1 MSALAVLV
9 ASVLIEADVTIM
21 HMMAFM
27 LAAGSGGND
36 QWASNSSN
44 DQKDECLG
52 FHSDYFVVIRSPY
65 SKEETF
71 SPHDFQRDLL

>member
-1 MSALAVLV
+1 MLV

-65 SKEETF
+65 SKEEAC
-71 SPHDFQRDLL
+71 SPH

>member
-9 ASVLIEADVTIM
+9 APVLIEADVTII
-21 HMMAFM
+21 HMIAFI
-27 LAAGSGGND
+27 LAAGSGSND

-52 FHSDYFVVIRSPY
+52 FHSDYFVVIRSPN

-71 SPHDFQRDLL
+71 SPHDLQRDLL

>member
-9 ASVLIEADVTIM
+9 ASVLIEADITIM
-21 HMMAFM
+21 HMMAFI

-44 DQKDECLG
+44 DQKDECLR

-65 SKEETF
+65 SKKETC
-71 SPHDFQRDLL
+71 SPH

>member
-1 MSALAVLV
+1 MLV
-9 ASVLIEADVTIM
+9 ASVLIEADITIM

-44 DQKDECLG
+44 DQKDEFLG

-65 SKEETF
+65 SKEETC
-71 SPHDFQRDLL
+71 SPH

>member
-1 MSALAVLV
+1 VSALAVLV
-9 ASVLIEADVTIM
+9 APVLIEADVTII
-21 HMMAFM
+21 HMIAFI
-27 LAAGSGGND
+27 LAAGSGSND

-71 SPHDFQRDLL
+71 SPHDLQRDLL